1 MKKKTA
7 FTLIELLVVIA
18 IIAILAAILFPVFA
32 QAREKA
38 RQTSC
43 LSNMKQ
49 VGLGIM
55 MYSQDYDETFPLG
68 SYILG
73 TMTAAVT
80 WQDLVEPYIKS
91 GAGATNV
98 NIVGRVDA
106 PFWICPSI
114 TPNGKDLPMAAGDT
128 APFATAGVSPITN
141 FYSKAFSYMNNSN
154 LMPTSHRSAPTTGV
168 NGWFPLGVQG
178 MPAVESPAQR
188 ILACE
193 GMGYVGNTGGDDW
206 TTNCT
211 VGVETGFPNLAGRLL
226 GHADNYCGARY
237 RHSGGSNYTLADGHA
252 KWFKAPTT
260 SWRARSTQGAAWR
273 KSLAPS
279 ASVWF
284 RED

>member
-1 MKKKTA
+1 MKKQNA

-49 VGLGIM
+49 IGLGVM
-55 MYSQDYDETFPLG
+55 MYSQDYDETFPMG
-68 SYILG
+68 SYILVG
-73 TMTAAVT
+73 MTAAVT
-80 WQDLVEPYIKS
+80 WQDLVEPYVKS

-98 NIVGRVDA
+98 NIVGRVNA
-106 PFWICPSI
+106 PFWICPS
-114 TPNGKDLPMAAGDT
+114 TGPNAQNLPMAPGDT
-128 APFATAGVSPITN
+128 LPFATAGVASVTN
-141 FYSKAFSYMNNSN
+141 FYSKAFSYINNSN
-154 LMPTSHRSAPTTGV
+154 LMPTMHRAALPL
-168 NGWFPLGVQG
+168 GWFPLGIQSLA
-178 MPAVESPAQR
+178 AVEAPANR
-188 ILACE
+188 VLACE

-211 VGVETGFPNLAGRLL
+211 TGVETGFPNLPGRLL

-237 RHSGGSNYTLADGHA
+237 RHSGGANYTLADGHA
-252 KWFKAPTT
+252 KWFKGPTQ
-260 SWRARSTQGAAWR
+260 SWRAPSVAGVAWR
-273 KSLAPS
+273 KSLAPNANS
-279 ASVWF
+279 WF